1 MDRSEF
7 TRLRDLSGKTIDG
20 DVILQRTR
28 DTAPLFC
35 ATVSINNSAGAEAR
49 LRIEWNEKTDAKTL
63 NVWVAGTGAIC
74 RLEVDS
80 RPHKPHGR
88 SHKHSLQQPD
98 CPHPS
103 INLSRQIEDRS
114 DLNGKTIHEVFT
126 YFCQK
131 ASITVSGN
139 FSVAQ

>member
-7 TRLRDLSGKTIDG
+7 TRLRDLPGKAISD
-20 DVILQRTR
+20 DIVLQRTK

-35 ATVSINNSAGAEAR
+35 ATVPIDNSAGADAK
-49 LRIEWNEKTDAKTL
+49 LRIEWNEQTDAKTL
-63 NVWVAGTGAIC
+63 NVWVVGTGPIC

-80 RPHKPHGR
+80 RPHNPNGR

-103 INLSRQIEDRS
+103 INLSRQIENRN

-126 YFCQK
+126 DFCQK
-131 ASITVSGN
+131 ANIAQMGS
-139 FSVAQ
+139 FSVDL